1 MYYQLCITR
10 VMYPTYYQYVIKVRL
25 LNMSACCP
33 TKLTNVR
40 KQNKMVFPKPSCT
53 GTKKKTLSILRE
65 ARRGWSHWVQK
76 VCVWLHAE
84 CMSHATVA
92 NNHWTGLFECT
103 TGMDTGLTFFAL
115 KIIFVACNKVF
126 LLVHKSIRNK
136 TFSHILSFLTET
148 GDDWSKVG
156 CADVVSLVRKSRYRP

>member
-1 MYYQLCITR
+1 MYYQLCITC

-25 LNMSACCP
+25 LNMS
-33 TKLTNVR
+33 TKLTSVR

-65 ARRGWSHWVQK
+65 AKRGWSHWVQK

-103 TGMDTGLTFFAL
+103 SYWNGHWTDIFCTKNHFLWPATRFSCWYIKAFVTRLPATFCLFWLRQVMIDL
-115 KIIFVACNKVF
+115 K
-126 LLVHKSIRNK
+126 
-136 TFSHILSFLTET
+136 
-148 GDDWSKVG
+148 
-156 CADVVSLVRKSRYRP
+156 